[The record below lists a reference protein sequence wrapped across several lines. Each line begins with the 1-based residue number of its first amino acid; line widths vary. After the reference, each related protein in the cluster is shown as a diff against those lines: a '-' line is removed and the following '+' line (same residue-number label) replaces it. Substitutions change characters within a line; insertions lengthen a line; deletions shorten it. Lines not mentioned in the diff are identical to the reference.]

1 MEKLLL
7 GAYADAD
14 SAYKA
19 LSITAVGA
27 HQVMLQGD
35 GGSSDALG

>member
-19 LSITAVGA
+19 LSTAVGA